1 MQCIKEF
8 NKNDIWGLKI
18 MEILIT
24 GGAGFIGSHILAQLQ
39 GRRDMDVVVFDN
51 LSSGSK
57 EHVPAGMEL
66 VEGDIC
72 DEAAVDALFADHH
85 FDAVIH
91 LAAQTMVPTSVEQP
105 VLDCQINLE
114 GVLHVLEACRTHGTG
129 HILFSSSAAVYGDNL
144 HIPLKETER
153 LVPTSPY
160 GITKMTTE
168 HYLRVYHELYGMDAT
183 VFRFAN
189 VYGERQGE
197 KGEGGVVSIF
207 CKLLSQRQGI
217 TVFGDG
223 NQTRD
228 FVYAG
233 DIAQAIIRAL
243 PLKGYHTMNVST
255 GQETSINDLIRSFE
269 KAVGYTVPVQY
280 TAPRTGDILRSVLS
294 NEALKRDLGFVP
306 EMDLEEG
313 IRRTYDWY
321 RSQWTK

>member
-1 MQCIKEF
+1 
-8 NKNDIWGLKI
+8 

-66 VEGDIC
+66 VEGDVC

-114 GVLHVLEACRTHGTG
+114 GVLHVLEACRIHGTG

-243 PLKGYHTMNVST
+243 PLKGCHTMNVST

-306 EMDLEEG
+306 AMDLEEG

-321 RSQWTK
+321 HSQWTK

>member
-1 MQCIKEF
+1 
-8 NKNDIWGLKI
+8 
-18 MEILIT
+18 
-24 GGAGFIGSHILAQLQ
+24 
-39 GRRDMDVVVFDN
+39 MDVVVFDN

-66 VEGDIC
+66 VEGDVC

-105 VLDCQINLE
+105 VLDCRINLE
-114 GVLHVLEACRTHGTG
+114 GVLHVLEACRIHGTG

-160 GITKMTTE
+160 GITKMATE

-243 PLKGYHTMNVST
+243 PLKGCHTMNVST

-306 EMDLEEG
+306 AMDLEEG
-313 IRRTYDWY
+313 IRRTYNWY

>member
-1 MQCIKEF
+1 
-8 NKNDIWGLKI
+8 

-66 VEGDIC
+66 VEGDVC

-114 GVLHVLEACRTHGTG
+114 GVLHVLEACRIHGTG

-160 GITKMTTE
+160 GITKMATE

-228 FVYAG
+228 IDTVYAG

-243 PLKGYHTMNVST
+243 PLKGCHTMNVST

>member
-1 MQCIKEF
+1 
-8 NKNDIWGLKI
+8 

-66 VEGDIC
+66 VEGDVC

-105 VLDCQINLE
+105 VLDCRINLE

-160 GITKMTTE
+160 GVTKMTTE

-243 PLKGYHTMNVST
+243 PLKGCHTMNVST

>member
-1 MQCIKEF
+1 MKV
-8 NKNDIWGLKI
+8 
-18 MEILIT
+18 LIT

-66 VEGDIC
+66 VEGDVC

-114 GVLHVLEACRTHGTG
+114 GVLHVLEACRIHGTR

-255 GQETSINDLIRSFE
+255 GQETSINDLICSFE

-294 NEALKRDLGFVP
+294 NETLKRDLGFVP
-306 EMDLEEG
+306 AMNLEEG

-321 RSQWTK
+321 RSQWME

>member
-1 MQCIKEF
+1 
-8 NKNDIWGLKI
+8 

-66 VEGDIC
+66 VEGDVC

-105 VLDCQINLE
+105 VLDCRINLE
-114 GVLHVLEACRTHGTG
+114 GVLHVLEACRIHGTG

-183 VFRFAN
+183 IFRFAN

-228 FVYAG
+228 FVYVG

-243 PLKGYHTMNVST
+243 PLKGCHTMNVST

-306 EMDLEEG
+306 AMDLEEG

-321 RSQWTK
+321 RSQWME

>member
-1 MQCIKEF
+1 
-8 NKNDIWGLKI
+8 

-66 VEGDIC
+66 VEGDVC

-85 FDAVIH
+85 FDAVVH

-105 VLDCQINLE
+105 ALDCRINLE

-243 PLKGYHTMNVST
+243 PLKGCHTMNVST

>member
-1 MQCIKEF
+1 MKV
-8 NKNDIWGLKI
+8 
-18 MEILIT
+18 LIT

-66 VEGDIC
+66 VEGDVC

-105 VLDCQINLE
+105 VLDCRINLE
-114 GVLHVLEACRTHGTG
+114 GVLHVLEACRIHGTG

-168 HYLRVYHELYGMDAT
+168 HYLRAYHELYGMDAT

-321 RSQWTK
+321 RSQWME

>member
-1 MQCIKEF
+1 
-8 NKNDIWGLKI
+8 

-66 VEGDIC
+66 VEGDVC

-91 LAAQTMVPTSVEQP
+91 LAAQTMVPFSVDHPAE
-105 VLDCQINLE
+105 DCRINLE

-160 GITKMTTE
+160 GITKMATE

-243 PLKGYHTMNVST
+243 PLKGCHTMNVST

-321 RSQWTK
+321 RSQWMK

>member
-1 MQCIKEF
+1 
-8 NKNDIWGLKI
+8 

-66 VEGDIC
+66 VEGDVC

-105 VLDCQINLE
+105 VLDCRINLE

-144 HIPLKETER
+144 NIPLKETER

-243 PLKGYHTMNVST
+243 PLKGYHAMNVST

-306 EMDLEEG
+306 AMDLEEG

>member
-1 MQCIKEF
+1 
-8 NKNDIWGLKI
+8 

-39 GRRDMDVVVFDN
+39 RRRDMDVVVFDN

-66 VEGDIC
+66 VEGDVC

-91 LAAQTMVPTSVEQP
+91 LAAQTMVPFSVDHP
-105 VLDCQINLE
+105 VEDCQINLE

-243 PLKGYHTMNVST
+243 LLKGYHTMNVST

-269 KAVGYTVPVQY
+269 KAVGYTIPVQY

>member
-1 MQCIKEF
+1 
-8 NKNDIWGLKI
+8 

-66 VEGDIC
+66 VEGDVC

-91 LAAQTMVPTSVEQP
+91 LAAQTMAPTSVEQP
-105 VLDCQINLE
+105 VLDCRINLE
-114 GVLHVLEACRTHGTG
+114 GVLHVLEACRIHGTR

-255 GQETSINDLIRSFE
+255 GQETSINDLICSFE

-294 NEALKRDLGFVP
+294 NETLKRDLGFVP
-306 EMDLEEG
+306 AMNLEEG

-321 RSQWTK
+321 RSQWME

>member
-1 MQCIKEF
+1 
-8 NKNDIWGLKI
+8 

-66 VEGDIC
+66 VEGDVC

-114 GVLHVLEACRTHGTG
+114 GVLHVLEACRIHGTG

-160 GITKMTTE
+160 GITKMATE

-306 EMDLEEG
+306 AMDLEEG

-321 RSQWTK
+321 RSQWME

>member
-1 MQCIKEF
+1 MKV
-8 NKNDIWGLKI
+8 
-18 MEILIT
+18 LIT

-66 VEGDIC
+66 VEGDVC

-105 VLDCQINLE
+105 VLDCRINLE
-114 GVLHVLEACRTHGTG
+114 GVLHVLEACRIHGTG

-183 VFRFAN
+183 IFRFAN

-228 FVYAG
+228 FVYVG

-243 PLKGYHTMNVST
+243 PLKGCHTMNVST

-306 EMDLEEG
+306 AMDLEEG

-321 RSQWTK
+321 RSQWME

>member
-1 MQCIKEF
+1 
-8 NKNDIWGLKI
+8 
-18 MEILIT
+18 
-24 GGAGFIGSHILAQLQ
+24 
-39 GRRDMDVVVFDN
+39 MDVVVFDN

-66 VEGDIC
+66 VEGDVC

-105 VLDCQINLE
+105 VLDCRINLE
-114 GVLHVLEACRTHGTG
+114 GVLHVLEACRIHGTG

-160 GITKMTTE
+160 GITKMATE

>member
-1 MQCIKEF
+1 MKV
-8 NKNDIWGLKI
+8 
-18 MEILIT
+18 LIT

-66 VEGDIC
+66 VEGDVC

-105 VLDCQINLE
+105 VLDCRINLE
-114 GVLHVLEACRTHGTG
+114 GVLHVLEACRIHGTR

-144 HIPLKETER
+144 HIPLKETEQ

-321 RSQWTK
+321 RS

>member
-1 MQCIKEF
+1 
-8 NKNDIWGLKI
+8 

-66 VEGDIC
+66 VEGDVC

-105 VLDCQINLE
+105 VLDCRINLE
-114 GVLHVLEACRTHGTG
+114 GVLHVLEACRIHGTR

-233 DIAQAIIRAL
+233 DIAQAIIQAL

-321 RSQWTK
+321 RSQWMK

>member
-1 MQCIKEF
+1 
-8 NKNDIWGLKI
+8 

-66 VEGDIC
+66 VEGDVC

-114 GVLHVLEACRTHGTG
+114 GVLHVLEACRIHGTG

-144 HIPLKETER
+144 HIPLKETEW

-294 NEALKRDLGFVP
+294 NETLKRDLDFVP
-306 EMDLEEG
+306 AMDLEEG

-321 RSQWTK
+321 RSQWTE

>member
-1 MQCIKEF
+1 
-8 NKNDIWGLKI
+8 

-39 GRRDMDVVVFDN
+39 GWRDMDVVVFDN

-66 VEGDIC
+66 VEGDVC
-72 DEAAVDALFADHH
+72 DEAAVDALFTDHH
-85 FDAVIH
+85 FDAVVH
-91 LAAQTMVPTSVEQP
+91 LAAQTMVPFSVDHP
-105 VLDCQINLE
+105 VEDCQINLE

-144 HIPLKETER
+144 NIPLKETER

-160 GITKMTTE
+160 GVTKMTTE

-207 CKLLSQRQGI
+207 CKLLSQHQGI

-255 GQETSINDLIRSFE
+255 GQETSLNDLIRSFE

-321 RSQWTK
+321 RSQWTE

>member
-1 MQCIKEF
+1 
-8 NKNDIWGLKI
+8 
-18 MEILIT
+18 
-24 GGAGFIGSHILAQLQ
+24 
-39 GRRDMDVVVFDN
+39 MDVVVFDN

-66 VEGDIC
+66 VEGDVC

-105 VLDCQINLE
+105 VLDCRINLE
-114 GVLHVLEACRTHGTG
+114 GVLHVLEACRIHGTR

-144 HIPLKETER
+144 HIPLKDTER

-255 GQETSINDLIRSFE
+255 GQETSINDLICSFE

-294 NEALKRDLGFVP
+294 NETLKRDLGFVP
-306 EMDLEEG
+306 AMNLEEG

-321 RSQWTK
+321 RSQWME

>member
-1 MQCIKEF
+1 
-8 NKNDIWGLKI
+8 

-66 VEGDIC
+66 VEGDVC

-85 FDAVIH
+85 FDAVVH
-91 LAAQTMVPTSVEQP
+91 LAAQTMVPFSVDHP
-105 VLDCQINLE
+105 VEDCQINLE

-223 NQTRD
+223 HQTRD

-313 IRRTYDWY
+313 IRRTYNWY

>member
-1 MQCIKEF
+1 
-8 NKNDIWGLKI
+8 

-66 VEGDIC
+66 VEGDVC

-114 GVLHVLEACRTHGTG
+114 GVLHVLEACRIHGTG

-280 TAPRTGDILRSVLS
+280 TAPRTGDIRRSVLS

>member
-1 MQCIKEF
+1 
-8 NKNDIWGLKI
+8 

-39 GRRDMDVVVFDN
+39 GRRDIDVVVFDN

-85 FDAVIH
+85 FDAVVH
-91 LAAQTMVPTSVEQP
+91 VAAQTMVPFSVDHP
-105 VLDCQINLE
+105 VEDCQINLE

-243 PLKGYHTMNVST
+243 PLKGCHTMNVST

-306 EMDLEEG
+306 AMDLEEG

-321 RSQWTK
+321 RSQWTE

>member
-1 MQCIKEF
+1 
-8 NKNDIWGLKI
+8 

-66 VEGDIC
+66 VEGDVC

-160 GITKMTTE
+160 GITKMATE

-243 PLKGYHTMNVST
+243 PLKGCHTMNVST

>member
-1 MQCIKEF
+1 
-8 NKNDIWGLKI
+8 

-66 VEGDIC
+66 VEGDVC

-105 VLDCQINLE
+105 VLDCRINLE

>member
-1 MQCIKEF
+1 
-8 NKNDIWGLKI
+8 

-66 VEGDIC
+66 VEGDVC

-105 VLDCQINLE
+105 VLDCRINLE

-160 GITKMTTE
+160 GITKMATE

-243 PLKGYHTMNVST
+243 PLKGCHTMNVST

-321 RSQWTK
+321 RSQWMK

>member
-1 MQCIKEF
+1 
-8 NKNDIWGLKI
+8 

-66 VEGDIC
+66 VEGDVC

-114 GVLHVLEACRTHGTG
+114 GVLHVLEACRIHGTG

-280 TAPRTGDILRSVLS
+280 TAPGTGDILRSVLS

-306 EMDLEEG
+306 AMDLEEG

-321 RSQWTK
+321 RSQWME

>member
-1 MQCIKEF
+1 MKV
-8 NKNDIWGLKI
+8 
-18 MEILIT
+18 LIT

-51 LSSGSK
+51 LSSGSN

-91 LAAQTMVPTSVEQP
+91 LAAQTMVPFSVDHPAE
-105 VLDCQINLE
+105 DCRINLE
-114 GVLHVLEACRTHGTG
+114 GVLHVLEACRIHGTG

-160 GITKMTTE
+160 GITKMATE

-294 NEALKRDLGFVP
+294 NETLKRDLGFVP
-306 EMDLEEG
+306 AMDLEEG

>member
-1 MQCIKEF
+1 
-8 NKNDIWGLKI
+8 

-66 VEGDIC
+66 VEGDVC

-114 GVLHVLEACRTHGTG
+114 GVLHVLEACRIHGTG

-160 GITKMTTE
+160 GITKMATE

-243 PLKGYHTMNVST
+243 PLKGCHTMNVST

-313 IRRTYDWY
+313 IRRTYNWY

>member
-1 MQCIKEF
+1 
-8 NKNDIWGLKI
+8 

-66 VEGDIC
+66 VEGDVC

-114 GVLHVLEACRTHGTG
+114 GVLHVLEACRIHGTG

-160 GITKMTTE
+160 GITKMATE

-243 PLKGYHTMNVST
+243 PLKGCHTMNVST

-306 EMDLEEG
+306 AMDLEEG

-321 RSQWTK
+321 RSQWME

>member
-1 MQCIKEF
+1 
-8 NKNDIWGLKI
+8 

-66 VEGDIC
+66 VEGDVC

-105 VLDCQINLE
+105 VLDCRINLE
-114 GVLHVLEACRTHGTG
+114 GVLRVLEACRIHGTR

-144 HIPLKETER
+144 HISLKETER

-255 GQETSINDLIRSFE
+255 GQETSINDLICSFE

-294 NEALKRDLGFVP
+294 NETLKRDLGFVP
-306 EMDLEEG
+306 AMNLEEG

-321 RSQWTK
+321 RSQWME

>member
-1 MQCIKEF
+1 
-8 NKNDIWGLKI
+8 
-18 MEILIT
+18 
-24 GGAGFIGSHILAQLQ
+24 
-39 GRRDMDVVVFDN
+39 MDVVVFDN

-66 VEGDIC
+66 VEGDVC

-91 LAAQTMVPTSVEQP
+91 LAAQTMVPFSVDHPAE
-105 VLDCQINLE
+105 DCRINLE

-160 GITKMTTE
+160 GVTKMTTE

-321 RSQWTK
+321 RSQWTE

>member
-1 MQCIKEF
+1 
-8 NKNDIWGLKI
+8 

-66 VEGDIC
+66 VEGDVC

-160 GITKMTTE
+160 GVTKMTTE

-233 DIAQAIIRAL
+233 DISQAIIRAL

>member
-1 MQCIKEF
+1 
-8 NKNDIWGLKI
+8 

-66 VEGDIC
+66 VEGDVC

-114 GVLHVLEACRTHGTG
+114 GVLHVLEACRIHGTG

-160 GITKMTTE
+160 GITKMATE

-306 EMDLEEG
+306 AMDLEEG

>member
-1 MQCIKEF
+1 
-8 NKNDIWGLKI
+8 

-66 VEGDIC
+66 VEGDVC

-114 GVLHVLEACRTHGTG
+114 GVLHVLEACRIHGTG

-160 GITKMTTE
+160 GITKMATE

-255 GQETSINDLIRSFE
+255 GQETSLNDLIRSFE

>member
-1 MQCIKEF
+1 
-8 NKNDIWGLKI
+8 

-66 VEGDIC
+66 VEGDVC

-114 GVLHVLEACRTHGTG
+114 GVLHVLEACRIHGTG

-233 DIAQAIIRAL
+233 DIAQTIIRAL
-243 PLKGYHTMNVST
+243 PLKGCHTMNVST

>member
-1 MQCIKEF
+1 
-8 NKNDIWGLKI
+8 

-66 VEGDIC
+66 VEGDVC

-105 VLDCQINLE
+105 VLDFRINLE
-114 GVLHVLEACRTHGTG
+114 GVLHVLEACRIHGTR

-144 HIPLKETER
+144 HISLKETER

-255 GQETSINDLIRSFE
+255 GQETSINDLICSFE

-294 NEALKRDLGFVP
+294 NETLKRDLGFVP
-306 EMDLEEG
+306 AMNLEEG

-321 RSQWTK
+321 RSQWME

>member
-1 MQCIKEF
+1 
-8 NKNDIWGLKI
+8 

-66 VEGDIC
+66 VEGDVC

-114 GVLHVLEACRTHGTG
+114 GVLHVLEACRIHGTG

-306 EMDLEEG
+306 AMDLEEG